1 MIKTLKPFF
10 YNFFYVYFIIFFQL
24 DIIKKQRKDSK
35 DFLWKLPKS
44 FWRRKRKWD
53 YGHNQYKSL
62 SESEKQKL
70 VECRKIYHELQKH
83 KGWLMCDNVAI
94 LEMHLK

>member
-35 DFLWKLPKS
+35 DFL
-44 FWRRKRKWD
+44 
-53 YGHNQYKSL
+53 
-62 SESEKQKL
+62 
-70 VECRKIYHELQKH
+70 
-83 KGWLMCDNVAI
+83 
-94 LEMHLK
+94 